1 MNHDKNGTLQYALD
15 LWVRMMRNNFSE
27 VRMLWYPKR
36 SPGLEGRQVVSEHA
50 WEDIE
55 DSVEAAIVACV
66 DGAIKSLTATQRG
79 ALEHHLGLSAVV
91 RVRQYDERLD
101 EALQKVWLS
110 LLVRG

>member
-15 LWVRMMRNNFSE
+15 LWVRMMNNNFAE
-27 VRMLWYPKR
+27 VRALWYPAA
-36 SPGLEGRQVVSEHA
+36 SPGLVGRQVVSENA

-55 DSVEAAIVACV
+55 CSCEAAIVACV
-66 DGAIKSLTATQRG
+66 EGAVKSLTATQRG

-91 RVRQYDERLD
+91 MVRDYDERLE

>member
-27 VRMLWYPKR
+27 VRALWYPPR

-55 DSVEAAIVACV
+55 CSCEAAIVACV
-66 DGAIKSLTATQRG
+66 DGAVKSLTATQRG

-91 RVRQYDERLD
+91 RVRNYDERLE
-101 EALQKVWLS
+101 EALQKVWLN